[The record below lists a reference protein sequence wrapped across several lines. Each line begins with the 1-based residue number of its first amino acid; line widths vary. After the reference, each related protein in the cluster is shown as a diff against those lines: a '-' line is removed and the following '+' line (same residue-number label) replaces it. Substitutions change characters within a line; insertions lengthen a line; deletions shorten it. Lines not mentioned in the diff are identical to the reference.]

1 MRHHWLYLK
10 YVLRHKWF
18 VFIACRKCKVSCWR
32 AIIHDWHKFLPSEWI
47 PYANF
52 FYGNYPSW
60 ENISSGQKSAGYPCS
75 LTKEYWN
82 LRFCFA
88 WNLHQKRA
96 RHHWQFWLLTNDNDE
111 PQTVPL
117 QIPQPFLREMVA
129 DWWGAGRA
137 ITGKWDAQNWYERQK
152 GKIILHEM
160 TRRDVEHL
168 LNETAAFEFY
178 VPLNQACV

>member
-1 MRHHWLYLK
+1 
-10 YVLRHKWF
+10 
-18 VFIACRKCKVSCWR
+18 
-32 AIIHDWHKFLPSEWI
+32 
-47 PYANF
+47 
-52 FYGNYPSW
+52 
-60 ENISSGQKSAGYPCS
+60 
-75 LTKEYWN
+75 
-82 LRFCFA
+82 
-88 WNLHQKRA
+88 
-96 RHHWQFWLLTNDNDE
+96 
-111 PQTVPL
+111 
-117 QIPQPFLREMVA
+117 MVA